1 MIITIVSSLG
11 CVNHSRQN
19 IEAPDFPP
27 SPTPMK
33 PVKVALVL
41 SSGGFRGVAHIGVI
55 EVLEEHNIPIDLIVG
70 TSAGSFIGA
79 FYADEPNAK
88 SLKTKL
94 MQARYETLID
104 TSWMNAARTPFCPT
118 GPIRGWALQKF
129 MLTNMRSRNFEDLKI
144 PLIVVATSI
153 VNNQA
158 VTLQTGPIIPAVHA
172 SSALPPYFAP
182 VHVYQDIFVDG
193 GVIAPVPVQF
203 ARKYKPQLVIAVDI
217 SKRPSLTQATNAFQ
231 IAVRALDISRDE
243 LARWQAA
250 TADIVIRPDIIGYG
264 SFEDEYNQEFY
275 LAGRRA
281 ALEQIDSIQKAFLN
295 INRKAP

>member
-1 MIITIVSSLG
+1 M
-11 CVNHSRQN
+11 
-19 IEAPDFPP
+19 
-27 SPTPMK
+27 
-33 PVKVALVL
+33 
-41 SSGGFRGVAHIGVI
+41 
-55 EVLEEHNIPIDLIVG
+55 
-70 TSAGSFIGA
+70 
-79 FYADEPNAK
+79 
-88 SLKTKL
+88 
-94 MQARYETLID
+94 
-104 TSWMNAARTPFCPT
+104 
-118 GPIRGWALQKF
+118 
-129 MLTNMRSRNFEDLKI
+129 
-144 PLIVVATSI
+144 
-153 VNNQA
+153 
-158 VTLQTGPIIPAVHA
+158 
-172 SSALPPYFAP
+172 
-182 VHVYQDIFVDG
+182 
-193 GVIAPVPVQF
+193 PVQF